1 MKFRNT
7 ITALCLFGSLMCGAQ
22 STGNSAQSLFP
33 YPQAP
38 DELTTLQERASYLV
52 SHFWDRCNMQSAIL
66 NRDAFKGA
74 FMDYISFLPYAQAD
88 TVHNS
93 ISRLI
98 GAYEKAPDKLLTLAE
113 LAEDAVY
120 NGNADYIS
128 DEIFLPFANAV
139 VNNKK
144 ISKTN
149 KARIAHEAKVLTQT
163 QVGQVAPELK
173 YTLSDGTISTLS
185 STRGAHVLL
194 FVNDPDC
201 DECRMTRIRLSA
213 DHNINQLLDE
223 GLLRIVSIYPDDY
236 SADWAQSVANYNS
249 RWIVAATPDVEDEYD
264 LRSTPALYYLN
275 PEGVILSKTLDPDN
289 LLEAFH
295 VVNSKMTH

>member
-1 MKFRNT
+1 
-7 ITALCLFGSLMCGAQ
+7 MCGAQ

-98 GAYEKAPDKLLTLAE
+98 AAYEKAPDKLLTLAE

-173 YTLSDGTISTLS
+173 YTLSDGTTSTLS

-249 RWIVAATPDVEDEYD
+249 RWMVAATPDVEDEYD

-275 PEGVILSKTLDPDN
+275 PEGVILSKTLDPDS

>member
-7 ITALCLFGSLMCGAQ
+7 ITALCLFGSLICGAQ

-98 GAYEKAPDKLLTLAE
+98 AAYEKAPDKLLTLAE

-173 YTLSDGTISTLS
+173 YTLSDGTTSTLS

>member
-98 GAYEKAPDKLLTLAE
+98 AAYEKAPDKLLTLAE

-173 YTLSDGTISTLS
+173 YTLSDGTTSTLS

-223 GLLRIVSIYPDDY
+223 GLLRSVSIYPDDY

-249 RWIVAATPDVEDEYD
+249 RWMVAATPDVEDEYD

-275 PEGVILSKTLDPDN
+275 PEGVILSKTLDPDS

>member
-1 MKFRNT
+1 
-7 ITALCLFGSLMCGAQ
+7 MCGAQ

-98 GAYEKAPDKLLTLAE
+98 AAYEKAPDKLLTLAE

-173 YTLSDGTISTLS
+173 YTLSDGTTSTLS

-249 RWIVAATPDVEDEYD
+249 RWIVAATPDIEDEYD

>member
-7 ITALCLFGSLMCGAQ
+7 ITALCLFGSLICGAQ

-98 GAYEKAPDKLLTLAE
+98 AAYEKAPDKLLTLAE

-173 YTLSDGTISTLS
+173 YTLSDGTTSTLS

-275 PEGVILSKTLDPDN
+275 PEGVILSKTLDPDH

>member
-98 GAYEKAPDKLLTLAE
+98 AAYEKAPDKLLTLAE

-173 YTLSDGTISTLS
+173 YTLSDGTTSTLS

-275 PEGVILSKTLDPDN
+275 PEGVILSKTLDPDS

>member
-1 MKFRNT
+1 
-7 ITALCLFGSLMCGAQ
+7 MCGAQ

>member
-1 MKFRNT
+1 
-7 ITALCLFGSLMCGAQ
+7 MCGAQ

-98 GAYEKAPDKLLTLAE
+98 AAYEKAPDKLLTLAE

-173 YTLSDGTISTLS
+173 YTLSDGTTSTLS

-275 PEGVILSKTLDPDN
+275 PEGVILSKTLDPDS